1 MTMIKQ
7 KKQLIEIGVEGF
19 SESSAKMN
27 IRSGKFSL
35 TIDEPVMMGG
45 TDEGPAPLQV
55 LLMALAGCLNITG
68 HEVARQQ
75 GLTLKGMHI
84 TINGKM
90 NPAVFL
96 GSPVKERSGFQDIR
110 VKIDA
115 EFVGVTQ
122 QQINH
127 WLAET
132 ERRCPVTDNVKD
144 ATHIDVEAH
153 TVSLS

>member
-1 MTMIKQ
+1 MNKQ
-7 KKQLIEIGVEGF
+7 EKQLIEIGVEGF
-19 SESSAKMN
+19 SESPARMN

-35 TIDEPVMMGG
+35 TIDEPVKMGG

-90 NPAVFL
+90 NPAVFMGGL
-96 GSPVKERSGFQDIR
+96 KGERSGFQNIQ

-115 EFVGVTQ
+115 EFIGATQ
-122 QQINH
+122 KQINR
-127 WLAET
+127 WLTET
-132 ERRCPVTDNVKD
+132 ERRCPVTDNIKD
-144 ATHIDVEAH
+144 ATNIKVEAR
-153 TVSLS
+153 TMSLS